1 MPIGGSRSWLT
12 IVPEFAIEPGG
23 LKLIA
28 TPPSFPAPAVHHP
41 TVVPGAGVVVGA
53 AVVGAAVV
61 GAAVVC
67 AAVVVPL
74 VVMAGEAA
82 ACAGTITDLTTG
94 LTQPSGKPSAASEPP
109 ASAICRMR
117 LRSVVIR

>member
-41 TVVPGAGVVVGA
+41 AVVPGAGVVVGA

-61 GAAVVC
+61 G

-94 LTQPSGKPSAASEPP
+94 LTQPSGKPSAASETP